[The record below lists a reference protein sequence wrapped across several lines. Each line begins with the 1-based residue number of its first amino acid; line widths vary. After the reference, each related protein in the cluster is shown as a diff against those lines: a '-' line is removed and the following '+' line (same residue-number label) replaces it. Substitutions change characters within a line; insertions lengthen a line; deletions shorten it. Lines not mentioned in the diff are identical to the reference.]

1 MQCKSFPQLLAELLA
16 FPEQDLG
23 TILLAAEHPRKVLSI
38 FTPRTT
44 KIAQA
49 LPESGLYGRFPVCL
63 QDFFFS
69 PQQTF
74 YLSTVIHLGSFPYS
88 CVPVSNQSYI
98 WMILCIEKYIPG
110 LSLYF
115 TVTELNTV
123 LI

>member
-38 FTPRTT
+38 FTPRTM

-63 QDFFFS
+63 QDFFFL
-69 PQQTF
+69 P
-74 YLSTVIHLGSFPYS
+74 STNILFKYSDSFGFLPLFM
-88 CVPVSNQSYI
+88 CA
-98 WMILCIEKYIPG
+98 CE
-110 LSLYF
+110 
-115 TVTELNTV
+115 
-123 LI
+123 